1 MSDDNT
7 FIFPA
12 TNTFEENVKLWA
24 ERHHAIIEPGHGLF
38 FDFKAAP
45 EFEKPVLDY
54 LVEHFGWTL
63 EKPFFIRKTIAHQEV

>member
-1 MSDDNT
+1 MSNYNT

-24 ERHHAIIEPGHGLF
+24 ERHHDIIEPGHGLF

-54 LVEHFGWTL
+54 LVGHFGWTL
-63 EKPFFIRKTIAHQEV
+63 EKPFFIRKTIAL